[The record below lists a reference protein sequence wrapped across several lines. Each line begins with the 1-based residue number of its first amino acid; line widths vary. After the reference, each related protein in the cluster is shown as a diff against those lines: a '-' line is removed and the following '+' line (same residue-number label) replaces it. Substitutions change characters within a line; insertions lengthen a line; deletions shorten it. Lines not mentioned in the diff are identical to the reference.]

1 MAYDLGVTMALHAE
15 APNESPAGTGQLAGS
30 LSDLRCRTGNW
41 ELAMVNW

>member
-1 MAYDLGVTMALHAE
+1 MAYDLAVTRAFCAE
-15 APNESPAGTGQLAGS
+15 APNESPAGAGQLAGS